1 MDLTEENL
9 QRFLGVL
16 GYSLSMLAQG
26 RGEELVAN
34 NTEKPT
40 TKKTKNEKQNY
51 IIHH

>member
-16 GYSLSMLAQG
+16 GYSLSMIAQG

-34 NTEKPT
+34 NTE
-40 TKKTKNEKQNY
+40 
-51 IIHH
+51 